1 MGYKINDKENGIKIL
16 MPNFLKFIKIIN
28 EDGSFEIKP
37 LYMLNEEELKKYKNK
52 KDNSVVFLNKKLTNY
67 RVGNVFDI
75 SQTNMP
81 FDSIE
86 EQLNP
91 TLEDASADDITDVF
105 IKAIYKDKYK
115 VRYEN
120 IKNGAKGYCDLENN
134 EIVIK
139 KGLGNLMRLKVVVHE
154 YAHALAHRHLK
165 ENNKEYVN
173 HRNQYETE
181 AESIAYVVSKY
192 LGLDTSNYSLNYLYS
207 WSKEKDFKEIEDS
220 FNTIVNY
227 SKKIIRN
234 YNKMYEENLGL
245 YANEYKE
252 MSI

>member
-1 MGYKINDKENGIKIL
+1 MGYKINEKEKGIKIL

-28 EDGSFEIKP
+28 ADGSFEIKP
-37 LYMLNEEELKKYKNK
+37 LYMLNAEELKKYKDK
-52 KDNSVVFLNKKLTNY
+52 KDNSVVFFNEKLTNY

-81 FDSIE
+81 LDSIE

-91 TLEDASADDITDVF
+91 TLEDTSADGVTDVF

-115 VRYEN
+115 IRYED
-120 IKNGAKGYCDLENN
+120 ITTGAKGYCDLNN
-134 EIVIK
+134 SEIVIK
-139 KGLGNLMRLKVVVHE
+139 KGLSNLMRLKVVIHE

-165 ENNKEYVN
+165 ENNKEYIE

-245 YANEYKE
+245 YAEEYKN
-252 MSI
+252 INI